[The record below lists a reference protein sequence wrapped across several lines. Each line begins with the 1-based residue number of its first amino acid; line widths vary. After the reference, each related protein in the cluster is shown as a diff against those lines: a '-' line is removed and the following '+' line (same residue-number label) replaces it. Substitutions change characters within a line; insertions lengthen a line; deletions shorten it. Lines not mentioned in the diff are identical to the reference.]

1 MCLNMKFKKINETIT
16 SDCVLNFSP
25 KSLSILANF
34 DLAES
39 YFYPSVFLMKLICC
53 GDLST
58 PNDVLD
64 STQLMESDH
73 VKHGCWMPSAQ

>member
-1 MCLNMKFKKINETIT
+1 MKLKKINETIT

-39 YFYPSVFLMKLICC
+39 YFYPLSVPNEA
-53 GDLST
+53 DL
-58 PNDVLD
+58 L
-64 STQLMESDH
+64 
-73 VKHGCWMPSAQ
+73 W